1 MKTVLCIE
9 IEPLYLNN
17 QPLLRYEVV
26 YEMFEHKAVIFAY
39 CIMHVLHRI
48 ANNCKTN
55 VLFLGFTFCYHLT
68 N

>member
-1 MKTVLCIE
+1 MKTILCIE
-9 IEPLYLNN
+9 IKPLYLNN

-39 CIMHVLHRI
+39 CTCQQ
-48 ANNCKTN
+48 NCIKTN
-55 VLFLGFTFCYHLT
+55 VLSLGFTFCSHLT